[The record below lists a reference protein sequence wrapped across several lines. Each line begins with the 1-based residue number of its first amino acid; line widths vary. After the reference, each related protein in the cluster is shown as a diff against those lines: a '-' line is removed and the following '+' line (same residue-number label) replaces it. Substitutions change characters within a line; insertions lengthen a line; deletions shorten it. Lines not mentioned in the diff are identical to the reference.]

1 MELNALTFSYLF
13 LRLAPFIL
21 VCFFSLASIF
31 NQDFKGLVYLV
42 GLLLS
47 CATSMMLNDVAK
59 YLPHYEESMRPAI
72 CNMITIGRLGE
83 VSALPLGQN
92 VFGFTFCYLLWWII
106 KNNFQAQNIPT
117 LVFFPVLILFDF
129 IWNMRNTC
137 YTFPQL
143 LVSLA
148 LGSSVGL
155 LWAFII
161 DSTNSNHLKYFSGK
175 KTDEVCSKPSKS
187 TFRCNVYRNGQL
199 ISKNI
204 GGGK

>member
-47 CATSMMLNDVAK
+47 CVVCTMFNGLAK
-59 YLPHYEESMRPAI
+59 YIPHYEESERPEI

-92 VFGFTFCYLLWWII
+92 VFGYTFCYLLWWII
-106 KNNFQAQNIPT
+106 KNKYEAQNIPT

-129 IWNMRNTC
+129 IWNMKNTC

-143 LVSLA
+143 FVSLV
-148 LGSSVGL
+148 LGSCVGL
-155 LWAFII
+155 LWGYLI
-161 DSTNSNHLKYFSGK
+161 DSTKTNSLKYFSGTTK
-175 KTDEVCSKPSKS
+175 DEVCSKPAKS

-199 ISKNI
+199 ISKNV
-204 GGGK
+204 GGG